1 MADGDEPPQRVEI
14 EAGGDTSAATFTLHN
29 EDHTIG
35 ARHPSPEPRMP
46 ISPATAAS
54 ARPSHPMSLPHASA
68 GNSLR
73 YVLNKDPQVS
83 FVGYSVPHP
92 SEPKMNLRI
101 QTVGPSATTVLH
113 GALGAA
119 PPTTKCYPPSPDPT
133 QPYRVDCGAGTLYEI
148 TAHTKETFERA
159 LEDFKAKQ
167 ER

>member
-29 EDHTIG
+29 EDHTI
-35 ARHPSPEPRMP
+35 
-46 ISPATAAS
+46 
-54 ARPSHPMSLPHASA
+54 

-113 GALGAA
+113 GALG
-119 PPTTKCYPPSPDPT
+119 
-133 QPYRVDCGAGTLYEI
+133 TLYEI